1 MKKIPLFLCLL
12 FVLGYNTDA
21 QTKTTPKKNTPK
33 KTSEVKKATPVLNN
47 TTDNI
52 KEAPEIPSPEIPSV
66 AEPTKPETQ
75 KEKVYEYT
83 EIEAEYPGGD
93 SALLQYLSTQMHYP
107 DSARNNNI
115 EGRVVLSFIVC
126 ADGKLCD
133 VNVIR
138 SVHPVLDEEAV
149 RAVKAMKNWK
159 PGKQDGKP
167 VSSYFSL
174 PIVFQLEE

>member
-1 MKKIPLFLCLL
+1 MKKILVTLCLL
-12 FVLGYNTDA
+12 FVFAFNANA
-21 QTKTTPKKNTPK
+21 QTKTTPKKSTPK
-33 KTSEVKKATPVLNN
+33 KATVVKKTAPSVNN
-47 TTDNI
+47 SYDSI
-52 KEAPEIPSPEIPSV
+52 KEAPHVSNPEIPSV
-66 AEPTKPETQ
+66 VEPPKPENK
-75 KEKVYEYT
+75 KEKIYEFT

-93 SALLQYLSTQMHYP
+93 DALLQYLSTQMHYP

-115 EGRVVLSFIVC
+115 QGRVVLSFVVC

-149 RAVKAMKNWK
+149 RAVKAMKNWT